1 MISKAGELIR
11 PMRSRPK
18 ERIRTRVC
26 APGWVFLI
34 SVLLVLLAAWNTG
47 ANLLY
52 IVAAGLGSFIVVSF
66 IVTGRGIG
74 RLLVSRE
81 GPDAVHRNEKFAVTV
96 RVENRSW
103 LLPVLSVRIE
113 RATEPGKTAAY
124 ALRIPA
130 RRAVVL
136 RTTEVF
142 EKRGVHMLPQIVLA
156 SGFPFGL
163 FERRRYVAG
172 ATEVVVYP
180 RVISV
185 RANLLEQLPGSC
197 PMPTVVR
204 GDGDDF
210 FSLRDYIP
218 GDDVRRMAWRA
229 SARKGTLLIKE
240 MAREASRFI
249 VFVVDTGYDPGV
261 DQFYDRFEEV
271 IEMVASL
278 AATLLARQ
286 YTVAVVTP
294 AYNLVGG
301 EGKTQE
307 RRVLETLARVMPD
320 EAAPSGFAWFA
331 PGEESGR
338 ASYVFASADPSE
350 WGRRGPRMGSRILDP
365 REAVRA

>member
-1 MISKAGELIR
+1 
-11 PMRSRPK
+11 MRSRPK

-26 APGWVFLI
+26 AVGWAFLI
-34 SVLLVLLAAWNTG
+34 SFFLVLLAAWNTG

-52 IVAAGLGSFIVVSF
+52 MVAAGLGAFIVVSF
-66 IVTGRGIG
+66 LLTGRGIG
-74 RLLVSRE
+74 RLSVSRE

-96 RVENRSW
+96 RIENLGW
-103 LLPVLSVRIE
+103 LLPVLSLRVE
-113 RATEPGKTAAY
+113 RAAEPGKTAAY
-124 ALRIPA
+124 ALRVPA

-142 EKRGVHMLPQIVLA
+142 EKRGVHALPQIVLA

-163 FERRRYVAG
+163 FERRRYTADAG
-172 ATEVVVYP
+172 EVVVYP

-210 FSLRDYIP
+210 FSLREYIP

-229 SARKGTLLIKE
+229 SARKGVLLVKE
-240 MAREASRFI
+240 MAREASRYVI
-249 VFVVDTGYDPGV
+249 FVMDTGYDPSV
-261 DQFYDRFEEV
+261 EQFYDHFEEV
-271 IEMVASL
+271 VEMVASL
-278 AATLLARQ
+278 AVALLSKQ
-286 YTVAVVTP
+286 YTVGIATP
-294 AYNLVGG
+294 GYGLVGG

-320 EAAPSGFAWFA
+320 ESAPSTFAWFS
-331 PGEESGR
+331 PGDESGR
-338 ASYVFASADPSE
+338 ASYVFATANPGE
-350 WGRRGPRMGSRILDP
+350 WGRRGPRMGSRVLDP